1 MTGFTRPAFMVLE
14 NILKPATQILKVGG
28 RPPSLNF
35 CGQLGLFLMWCCSRM
50 RLKELCLIF
59 ACVRTSAHRYVKR
72 MLQQAAPLLRKN
84 DDDERISFPDNAEI
98 ARLAHLVHLRDPLI
112 PNVASCF
119 DGCSISYT
127 SKSLLRF

>member
-1 MTGFTRPAFMVLE
+1 MTGFTRPAFMALE

-59 ACVRTSAHRYVKR
+59 ACVPTSAHRYVKR

-84 DDDERISFPDNAEI
+84 DGDERISFPDNAKI
-98 ARLAHLVHLRDPLI
+98 ARSSWRTSHTECCQLFRWLFNNAYPLQ
-112 PNVASCF
+112 
-119 DGCSISYT
+119 
-127 SKSLLRF
+127 L